1 MLGTLARR
9 GPAGEARSGSGQI
22 SWPDY
27 LRLWEQFGFNG
38 VQYVVPGGNLS
49 ELTAMQAQRNPI
61 VWACVSVRIMVFT
74 EIRFSFQQMNQGKTG
89 KLFGTPELAILE
101 KPWPQ
106 ATTGDLLA
114 RMELDASMYGNS
126 YWVRPNKGSKS
137 DDYLVRLN
145 PTLVSIAMIELLDP
159 ITGKPYGKQIV
170 GYFLRDDRGQLAATF
185 LPEEV
190 CHYRPVPDPAHEF
203 RGASWLN
210 ALLPD
215 IIADSDLTDYK
226 HAFLQNA
233 ATPNLVFQFKD
244 KVSKETFDKFRDNVE
259 SKHTGPE
266 SAWKSLYVGA
276 GVDVKTVGS
285 NFQELAF
292 NEVQSAGE
300 TRIAAAAGV
309 PSGIVGLS
317 EAMKGSTLNAGNYTA
332 IRRRFSDGT
341 IRPLWRTA
349 AGSLS
354 TIIAV
359 PGGSRLWY
367 NDSDVPFLQED
378 VTDAAQIQ
386 EANAKTVLSL
396 VQAGYEPDTVIEA
409 VTTGDFSVLKH
420 TGLVSVQLQ
429 KPGPAVPA
437 GGEPQADPTL
447 PGAAPATAPA
457 TGEPDPDPGSGGSVG
472 ADDEE

>member
-1 MLGTLARR
+1 MLATLGRR
-9 GPAGEARSGSGQI
+9 SRPSGEARSGAM

-38 VQYVVPGGNLS
+38 VQYVVPGGNLG

-61 VWACVSVRIMVFT
+61 VWACISVRIMVFS
-74 EIRFSFQQMNQGKTG
+74 EIRFSFQSMNSGQAG
-89 KLFGTPELAILE
+89 KLFGTNELAVLE

-126 YWVRPNKGSKS
+126 YWVRPNGGSS
-137 DDYLVRLN
+137 LVRLN
-145 PTLVSIAMIELLDP
+145 PTRTDIALTDVVDQTTGNP
-159 ITGKPYGKQIV
+159 IGKQII
-170 GYFLRDDRGQLAATF
+170 GYFLNDDRGQIAATF

-190 CHYRPVPDPAHEF
+190 AHYRPIPDPAHEF

-215 IIADSDLTDYK
+215 IIADMDLTDYK

-244 KVSKETFDKFRDNVE
+244 KVSQEAFNNFRDRVE
-259 SKHTGPE
+259 SSHTGPE
-266 SAWKSLYVGA
+266 SAWKSLYIGA

-309 PSGIVGLS
+309 PAAIVGLS
-317 EAMKGSTLNAGNYTA
+317 EAMKGSTLNTGNYA
-332 IRRRFSDGT
+332 AVRRRFSDGT
-341 IRPLWRTA
+341 IRPLWRTS
-349 AGSLS
+349 AGALS
-354 TIIAV
+354 TIVTV
-359 PGGSRLWY
+359 PSGSRLWY

-386 EANAKTVLSL
+386 ESNAKTILTL
-396 VQAGYEPDTVIEA
+396 IQAGYTPDSVVLA
-409 VTTGDFSVLKH
+409 VTTGDMSQLEH

-429 KPGPAVPA
+429 KAPPAVPA
-437 GGEPQADPTL
+437 GGESQADPTL
-447 PGAAPATAPA
+447 PGDPPATPPA
-457 TGEPDPDPGSGGSVG
+457 TGTPTPALPAGGT
-472 ADDEE
+472 DKP